1 MLDYDLYATIATML
15 YNTTLLLLLMLL
27 SLSIFGPIASALLY
41 FYFGRLVG
49 QRANYLMLAL
59 YAISVVSCFILLYST
74 ITNNL
79 VIILSFTKLS
89 TVLALNLEFAATNLS
104 IVVLTVIILL
114 SNCVNCYA
122 IYYMSGDAFNLKFI
136 GLLSAFTFSMS
147 LLAISS
153 NLISL
158 FIF

>member
-1 MLDYDLYATIATML
+1 
-15 YNTTLLLLLMLL
+15 MLL

-41 FYFGRLVG
+41 FYFGRMLG
-49 QRANYLMLAL
+49 RRADYLMLAL
-59 YAISVVSCFILLYST
+59 YGISVISCILLLYTT

-89 TVLALNLEFAATNLS
+89 SVLALNLEFAATNLS
-104 IVVLTVIILL
+104 TVVLTVIILV

-122 IYYMSGDAFNLKFI
+122 IYYMSADAFNLKFI

-153 NLISL
+153 NLVSL
-158 FIF
+158 FVF